1 MLKKGEYP
9 SVRIIRKPKPKN
21 PAEEP
26 PKTHRPSV
34 VPTAPL
40 PEHISQNIETI
51 IALHTRHEQD
61 VPGHQRVVEAVTTFF
76 GRPAFL
82 YSILIAI
89 AVWMIPNV
97 LPRLGLPQFDPPPF
111 PWLEFTIGTGSLLMT
126 AGVLIKQNR
135 QEKLAEQRA
144 QLTLQLNLL
153 TEQKVA
159 KLIALIEEL
168 RCDLPNVKNRY
179 DPDAEMLKEAADP
192 HAVMEALE
200 ETLTQELEI
209 LQNQETSE

>member
-1 MLKKGEYP
+1 
-9 SVRIIRKPKPKN
+9 
-21 PAEEP
+21 
-26 PKTHRPSV
+26 
-34 VPTAPL
+34 
-40 PEHISQNIETI
+40 
-51 IALHTRHEQD
+51 
-61 VPGHQRVVEAVTTFF
+61 
-76 GRPAFL
+76 
-82 YSILIAI
+82 
-89 AVWMIPNV
+89 MIPNV

>member
-1 MLKKGEYP
+1 M
-9 SVRIIRKPKPKN
+9 RIGRKSKPEN
-21 PAEEP
+21 LPEELP
-26 PKTHRPSV
+26 ETRRQRI

-40 PEHISQNIETI
+40 PEHISQNIEAI
-51 IALHTRHEQD
+51 IALHARHEQN
-61 VPGHQRVVEAVTTFF
+61 VPRHQRVVEAVTNFF

-82 YSILIAI
+82 YSIIIAI

-97 LPRLGLPQFDPPPF
+97 LPRRFGVPRFDPPPF

-135 QEKLAEQRA
+135 QEKLAEERA
-144 QLTLQLNLL
+144 QLSLQLNLL

-168 RCDLPNVKNRY
+168 RRDLPNVKNRY
-179 DPDAEMLKEAADP
+179 DPNADMMKEPADP

-209 LQNQETSE
+209 LQQQETPK

>member
-21 PAEEP
+21 PAEEA
-26 PKTHRPSV
+26 PKTRRPSV

-89 AVWMIPNV
+89 AVWMIPNI